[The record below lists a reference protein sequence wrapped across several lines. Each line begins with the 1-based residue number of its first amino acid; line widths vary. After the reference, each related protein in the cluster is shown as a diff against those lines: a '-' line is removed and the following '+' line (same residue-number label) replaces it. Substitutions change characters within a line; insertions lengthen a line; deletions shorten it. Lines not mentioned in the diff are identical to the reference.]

1 MADLLKPAFRATS
14 GLDAAGEKVI
24 NVAKADFN
32 VLDDGVNVEFFIEE
46 NTIQQYDPTR
56 GYKKNFAVIYDNRIW
71 TSVQAIPSPAGA
83 FVELYWK
90 AVRTDPKWVE
100 IVQPTHSLKSGEYVT
115 INSDDRACT
124 LSLPANP
131 QDGDTIVIKDIG
143 TNAGYLEQKIRATNQ
158 YIIRNGVQVQ
168 ETILTKRNSYNIL
181 IYSERLWQMYETAN
195 EEKAIR
201 VVPGSPVRILAGD
214 LIARRYP
221 TAGAVQLILPKFAND
236 GDFIRTVDV
245 DGMGSVYH
253 LIISTFDNT
262 SSIGKAGTTSME
274 FRTSGHGMLIY
285 SAADKLWRVWDADLR
300 TRLRII
306 RDNVKLLPN
315 ESVIVFGENNS
326 NVQTITLDMPTDVA
340 IGDTVK
346 IALNYLRKNQ
356 TAVIRVA
363 QGSTD
368 KILTDIKLL
377 QFPKRSEYP
386 PDATWVSVSSL
397 TFNGDISYTPVIEFS
412 YTEDNGVGVW
422 VIAQNVP
429 TVERVD
435 PLNDATRKRLG
446 VIALASQA
454 EANVE
459 FENNPVKEQAITPET
474 LANRT
479 ARENRRGITRIATRA
494 QATANVA
501 PTDENNDIDNVI
513 MTPFK
518 MDMRTATTDRKGV
531 AETATQAETDAG
543 VLTTH
548 IVTPKTLN
556 DRKASETLTGILAL
570 TGTGAATKPNTV
582 RGATDGVNVYKT
594 DENTKAVTP
603 KSLFENKATAAA
615 QGGVYLAIQSE
626 VDAGASQAGY
636 PNTVVTPE
644 TLGRRRS
651 TDTNH
656 GLIEIATQQET
667 DAGIDYTRA
676 VTPKTLNDRKATQTL
691 TGIARIAT
699 QAEFDAGTL
708 DNVISTPLKIK
719 TRFNDTARTSVI
731 PASGLVETGTL
742 WDHYTL
748 DIKEASETQRGTLK
762 LATQVLTDAG
772 VDDATAVTPLKL
784 QKKKATEST
793 EGIIQI
799 ATQVETVAG
808 TVGNK
813 AVVPVHLKYVVQQE
827 KSWEATP
834 LRRGFVKMTEGPLTW
849 AGDNVKGSI
858 DNQATFLK
866 DGYAVSPY
874 EMNLALSHYLP
885 ISAKAVDSD
894 KLDGLDSLQ
903 FIRRDVD
910 QTINGIMTFKKD
922 VILEAPLLSTS
933 TADFAG
939 TLEANGLTSTNGDF
953 AIVNGTNKWKFTAGL
968 NGTTL
973 VIGDTTNVLTM
984 NTASGNVAV
993 LNNVSAG
1000 NNVSAKTSYIL
1011 NSREVITSNAS
1022 NVVIGDATNGMSLR
1036 SKDAGNIIAVDD
1048 TPLGSQ
1054 YRVLTEKNVKEIVD
1068 RDFVKKSGDTMG
1080 GKLTVESPVLP
1091 QISEAKAMAPLT
1103 VDTVGFWMAN
1113 ITTPSVY
1120 QQLPGYAIPEFAT
1133 NDQGNPYVDSYTY
1146 KPAPG
1151 LMTCSGVSIDNIYRT
1166 WTPRPV
1172 GVADNENALTQ
1183 YISIWDVARGVWGE
1197 WSRVLTSQLPPTP
1210 SEIGAVASSGS
1221 AFNNLRIRDWLQ
1233 IGNVRIEPDQA
1244 TQTVK
1249 FTWIP

>member
-124 LSLPANP
+124 LSLPATP

-454 EANVE
+454 EANVDR
-459 FENNPVKEQAITPET
+459 ENNPVKEQAITPET
-474 LANRT
+474 LANRVAT
-479 ARENRRGITRIATRA
+479 EARRGIARIATTA
-494 QATANVA
+494 QVNQITEFAFQDDLIISPKKLNEKQATE
-501 PTDENNDIDNVI
+501 T
-513 MTPFK
+513 
-518 MDMRTATTDRKGV
+518 MRGL
-531 AETATQAETDAG
+531 AEIATQVETDAG
-543 VLTTH
+543 TDDAR
-548 IVTPKTLN
+548 IVTPKKLN
-556 DRKASETLTGILAL
+556 DRKATESLTGIAKLVS
-570 TGTGAATKPNTV
+570 TVGTAKGSSRAVMGT
-582 RGATDGVNVYKT
+582 NVYNKNNNT
-594 DENTKAVTP
+594 DIVTP
-603 KSLFENKATAAA
+603 KSLNQLKGEYEDQGLFYSATEAEVISGTVTAGFENVA
-615 QGGVYLAIQSE
+615 
-626 VDAGASQAGY
+626 
-636 PNTVVTPE
+636 VTPIE
-644 TLGRRRS
+644 LHKKTATEGRIGFS
-651 TDTNH
+651 
-656 GLIEIATQQET
+656 EIATQVET
-667 DAGIDYTRA
+667 DAGTDDFRFI
-676 VTPKTLNDRKATQTL
+676 TPKKLNDRKATQTL

-699 QAEFDAGTL
+699 QTEFDAGTL

-762 LATQVLTDAG
+762 LATQALTDAG
-772 VDDATAVTPLKL
+772 VDDTTAVTPLKL

-799 ATQVETVAG
+799 ATQAETVAG

-813 AVVPVHLKYVVQQE
+813 AVVPVHLKYLVQQE

-858 DNQATFLK
+858 ENQETFLK

-903 FIRRDVD
+903 FIRRDID
-910 QTINGIMTFKKD
+910 QTVEGKLTLTKETT
-922 VILEAPLLSTS
+922 LSAPLTS
-933 TADFAG
+933 SSSAIFTGTVQTGKTVTTDF
-939 TLEANGLTSTNGDF
+939 T
-953 AIVNGTNKWKFTAGL
+953 IQNGTNVWNFVAAKDA
-968 NGTTL
+968 TTL
-973 VIGDTTNVLTM
+973 NIGESTLIL
-984 NTASGNVAV
+984 NTSSGNVAAK
-993 LNNVSAG
+993 NNISAGKVVSAG
-1000 NNVSAKTSYIL
+1000 ESYSHKGRTIVDSTAIAL
-1011 NSREVITSNAS
+1011 N
-1022 NVVIGDATNGMSLR
+1022 IGDNAQNLVLKTL
-1036 SKDAGNIIAVDD
+1036 DAGNIIANGGG
-1048 TPLGSQ
+1048 T
-1054 YRVLTEKNVKEIVD
+1054 YKVLTEKNVKEIVA
-1068 RDFVKKSGDTMG
+1068 RDFVKKEGDTMG
-1080 GKLTVESPVLP
+1080 GKLTVEAPVLP

-1166 WTPRPV
+1166 WTPRPI

>member
-124 LSLPANP
+124 LSLPSNP

-158 YIIRNGVQVQ
+158 YIVRNGVQVQ

-201 VVPGSPVRILAGD
+201 IVPGSPVRILAGD

-326 NVQTITLDMPTDVA
+326 NVQTITLDMPTGVA

-422 VIAQNVP
+422 VIAQNIP

-454 EANVE
+454 EANVDR
-459 FENNPVKEQAITPET
+459 ENNPVKEQAITPET
-474 LANRT
+474 LANRVAT
-479 ARENRRGITRIATRA
+479 EARRGIARIATTA
-494 QATANVA
+494 QVNQITEFAFQDDLIISPKKLNEKQATETMRGLAEIATQVETDAGTDDARIVTPKKLNDRKATESLTGIAKLVSTVGTAKGSSRAVMGTNVYNKNNNTDIVTPKSLNQLKGEYEDQGLFYSATEAEVISGTVTAGFENVA
-501 PTDENNDIDNVI
+501 V
-513 MTPFK
+513 TPIELHK
-518 MDMRTATTDRKGV
+518 KTATEGRIGFS
-531 AETATQAETDAG
+531 EIATQAETDAG
-543 VLTTH
+543 TDDFRF
-548 IVTPKTLN
+548 ITPK
-556 DRKASETLTGILAL
+556 K
-570 TGTGAATKPNTV
+570 
-582 RGATDGVNVYKT
+582 
-594 DENTKAVTP
+594 
-603 KSLFENKATAAA
+603 
-615 QGGVYLAIQSE
+615 
-626 VDAGASQAGY
+626 
-636 PNTVVTPE
+636 
-644 TLGRRRS
+644 
-651 TDTNH
+651 
-656 GLIEIATQQET
+656 
-667 DAGIDYTRA
+667 
-676 VTPKTLNDRKATQTL
+676 LNDRKATQTL

-699 QAEFDAGTL
+699 QTEFDAGTL

-762 LATQVLTDAG
+762 LATQALTDAG
-772 VDDATAVTPLKL
+772 VDDTTAVTPLKL
-784 QKKKATEST
+784 QKKKSTEST

-799 ATQVETVAG
+799 ATQAETVAG

-858 DNQATFLK
+858 ENQATFLK

-910 QTINGIMTFKKD
+910 QTINGVMTFKKD

-1000 NNVSAKTSYIL
+1000 NNVSARSSYIL
-1011 NSREVITSNAS
+1011 NSREVITSNDS
-1022 NVVIGDATNGMSLR
+1022 NVVIGDSTNGMSLR

-1080 GKLTVESPVLP
+1080 GKLTVEAPVLP